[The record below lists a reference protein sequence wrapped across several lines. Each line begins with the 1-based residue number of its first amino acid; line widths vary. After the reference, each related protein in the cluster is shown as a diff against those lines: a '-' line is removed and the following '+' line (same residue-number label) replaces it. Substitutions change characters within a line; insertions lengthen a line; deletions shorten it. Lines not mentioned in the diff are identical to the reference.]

1 MEKLS
6 AKAFRSAKTRSVNT
20 VDKPKSEHREEKLQI
35 ALSTYIR
42 GKYPDVAFTA
52 ESSGLRLGMSLAK
65 RAKAQRSVHT
75 LPDMIILEPR
85 GGFCGVVL
93 ELKDITTIK
102 KWYEKSKVRKENA
115 SYSQEYIHTIMES
128 YTSIDQHGKA
138 QADTLRSLA
147 AKGYFAAFACGIE
160 QGMAIMDWYM
170 KLPPTPP
177 PTEIPPITLT
187 KSEIRAFESVIRYS

>member
-1 MEKLS
+1 M
-6 AKAFRSAKTRSVNT
+6 
-20 VDKPKSEHREEKLQI
+20 DKPKRENRELKLQL
-35 ALSTYIR
+35 ALSKYI
-42 GKYPDVAFTA
+42 KLAYPQVIFTA
-52 ESSGLRLGMSLAK
+52 EASGIKLPKPLA
-65 RAKAQRSVHT
+65 AIMKAQRSGGG

-85 GGFCGVVL
+85 GGFCGICL
-93 ELKDITTIK
+93 ELKDITSIK
-102 KWYEKSKVRKENA
+102 NWYEKSDIRKEGA
-115 SYSQEYIHTIMES
+115 TWSQEYLQTIMQS
-128 YTSIDQHGKA
+128 YSTIDAHAKE
-138 QADTLRSLA
+138 QAAVLTRLA